1 MKSSGIHSQGFP
13 KAPYLY
19 GKSPVM
25 ERGGGR
31 MSLPMWGMPG
41 MPMPAPPPSNPH
53 TAAVLNSC
61 YEAAMAGQDLPP
73 LRRKKLSSL
82 LMNRGGDTPILRTVL
97 GQGQA
102 DSSQPMPL
110 VCQPDS
116 HERNHTN
123 GSPRDTDKVHNILH
137 HATNFCCL
145 KISYT
150 NQSIIHGLI
159 CFRLHSIVG

>member
-1 MKSSGIHSQGFP
+1 
-13 KAPYLY
+13 
-19 GKSPVM
+19 
-25 ERGGGR
+25 

-110 VCQPDS
+110 VCHPDS

-123 GSPRDTDKVHNILH
+123 GSPRDTDKVTFITIPQTAHITRVFNQKSLKMCYFLSLDVDFTNIVEKTPNKITAFLK
-137 HATNFCCL
+137 TTRIIDNF
-145 KISYT
+145 
-150 NQSIIHGLI
+150 II
-159 CFRLHSIVG
+159 

>member
-1 MKSSGIHSQGFP
+1 MLQGYIFKFFSQILKSSGIHSQGFP

-123 GSPRDTDKVHNILH
+123 GSPRDTDKVNRRTVHNKLH
-137 HATNFCCL
+137 HATNFFCL
-145 KISYT
+145 
-150 NQSIIHGLI
+150 
-159 CFRLHSIVG
+159 

>member
-1 MKSSGIHSQGFP
+1 
-13 KAPYLY
+13 
-19 GKSPVM
+19 
-25 ERGGGR
+25 

-123 GSPRDTDKVHNILH
+123 GSPRDTDKVNRRTVHNKLY

-145 KISYT
+145 
-150 NQSIIHGLI
+150 
-159 CFRLHSIVG
+159 

>member
-1 MKSSGIHSQGFP
+1 
-13 KAPYLY
+13 
-19 GKSPVM
+19 
-25 ERGGGR
+25 

-123 GSPRDTDKVHNILH
+123 GSPRDTDKVHNKLY

-145 KISYT
+145 QISYT
-150 NQSIIHGLI
+150 IQSIIHGLI
-159 CFRLHSIVG
+159 CFRLYFFLCGLVNHIYLKNQIILKFVNNYAK